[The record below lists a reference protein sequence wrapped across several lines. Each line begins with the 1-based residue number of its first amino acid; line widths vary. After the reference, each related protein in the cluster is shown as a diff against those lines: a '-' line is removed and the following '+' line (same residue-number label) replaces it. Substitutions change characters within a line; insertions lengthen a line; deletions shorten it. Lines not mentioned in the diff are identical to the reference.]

1 MFNDYDGVQHDYTL
15 KHGLIYEQILLP
27 PEAPQEWCDRER
39 LWNAVEA
46 VETTKDSRLARQLIV
61 ALPVE
66 VDKDAWVEL
75 LTTYIKGNFI
85 SQGMCADVS
94 IHDAG
99 DGNPHA
105 HLMTTVRPLNA
116 DGTWQNKTEKE
127 YLCIR
132 GDEEKGFTA
141 SEFLTAQHDGWEKQY
156 QYRTGKEKVYL
167 PPTQAEAHGLERVS
181 KHPKATRYGRQNTIC
196 AAWNS
201 DERLAEWRKAWADE
215 TNRILTE
222 HGIAECVDHRS
233 HAERGVD
240 ELPAIHEGVS
250 ARSMEKRGII
260 ADRCEWN
267 RDIKAGNRIL
277 RELKAKLDILLQTI
291 PQIAEA
297 LENVYSRLIILRYQ
311 ILGVG
316 HQKQKKQSWLNK
328 TMPVIEQYKAIVGNI
343 KAKTTERKAMQTQ
356 RDDCTTLQLIIK
368 HDLTVK
374 INFITEE
381 IEDLKSEKA
390 MLFSKLECA
399 NETEIQTEEKS
410 MLVIQKE
417 LPGLDNRKA
426 ELTEKEKQE
435 LVRYS
440 EVSAQIAPNNT
451 DAVWDARAD
460 LRPAKT
466 AQVEAALRKGY
477 GDKFDHNRFVA
488 SGREIRYELG
498 ESNFDDTALSFR
510 HRLKI
515 TNEQLKTSEK
525 RTCRHNFER

>member
-1 MFNDYDGVQHDYTL
+1 MFNDYDGIQHDYTR

-75 LTTYIKGNFI
+75 LTRYIQGNFI

-105 HLMTTVRPLNA
+105 HLMMTVRPLNV

-132 GDEEKGFTA
+132 SIEEKGFTA
-141 SEFLTAQHDGWEKQY
+141 AEFLTAQHDGWKKQY
-156 QYRTGKEKVYL
+156 QYRAGKEKVYL
-167 PPTQAEAHGLERVS
+167 PPSLAEAKGMERVS
-181 KHPKATRYGRQNTIC
+181 KHPKATRYGRQNPMC

-201 DERLAEWRKAWADE
+201 EERLMEWRKAWADE
-215 TNRILTE
+215 TNRVLTE
-222 HGIAECVDHRS
+222 HGIAERVDHRS
-233 HAERGVD
+233 HAERGLD

-250 ARSMEKRGII
+250 ARTMEKRGVI

-267 RDIKAGNRIL
+267 REIKAGNRIL
-277 RELKAKLDILLQTI
+277 RELKLKLDNLLQTI

-297 LENVYSRLIILRYQ
+297 LENLHSRLIILRYQ

-316 HQKQKKQSWLNK
+316 HQKQKNQSWLDK
-328 TMPVIEQYKAIVGNI
+328 TMPVIEQYKAIGGNI
-343 KAKTTERKAMQTQ
+343 KAKTIERKELQTQ
-356 RDDCTTLQLIIK
+356 RDNCTALQLVKK
-368 HDLTVK
+368 HDLTIK
-374 INFITEE
+374 LGTITEK

-390 MLFSKLECA
+390 MLISKLECA
-399 NETEIQTEEKS
+399 NDTEVQAEEKS
-410 MLVIQKE
+410 LQVIQKE

-426 ELTEKEKQE
+426 ELTGKEQQE
-435 LVRYS
+435 LARYNDI
-440 EVSAQIAPNNT
+440 SAQIAPADT
-451 DAVWDARAD
+451 AAVWDVRAD

-466 AQVEAALRKGY
+466 AKVEAVLQKGY
-477 GDKFDHNRFVA
+477 GDKFDHRLFVA
-488 SGREIRYELG
+488 ARSEINCELG
-498 ESNFDDTALSFR
+498 EGNLDDAALSVR
-510 HRLKI
+510 HRLNTTKE
-515 TNEQLKTSEK
+515 TLKTRENRK
-525 RTCRHNFER
+525 HRQDIDR